1 MPPHPPTLDTVPA
14 TALLRRVGSLRVG
27 DLAKR
32 TGKTVRAL
40 HLYEELGLLE
50 PSLRSKGGFRLY
62 DRDSELRVRFISKL
76 QEMGFSLSEIQS
88 IVRDWENAGSAPDA
102 MKRLRDLYT
111 AKLTE
116 TRAQIARLRELE
128 KEMQASLDYL
138 DTCDTCD
145 PKRVVEACTCC
156 DLHEEGHTEPEL
168 VKGVHQR

>member
-1 MPPHPPTLDTVPA
+1 MAPPPVIDTVPES
-14 TALLRRVGSLRVG
+14 ALVRRAGALRVG

-62 DRDSELRVRFISKL
+62 DRESELRVRFIAKL
-76 QEMGFSLSEIQS
+76 QDMGFSLSEIQA
-88 IVRDWENAGSAPDA
+88 IVRDWAHAGSAPDA

-111 AKLTE
+111 AKLAE
-116 TRAQIARLRELE
+116 TRSQIARLHELE
-128 KEMQASLDYL
+128 QEMQASLDYL

-145 PKRVVEACTCC
+145 PKRVVASCTCC
-156 DLHEEGHTEPEL
+156 DQHEEGHTEPEL

>member
-1 MPPHPPTLDTVPA
+1 MRAPVLQTLPA
-14 TALLRRVGSLRVG
+14 TSLVRAAGSLRVG

-62 DRDSELRVRFISKL
+62 DRESELRVRFISKL
-76 QEMGFSLSEIQS
+76 QDMGFSLGEIQS
-88 IVRDWENAGSAPDA
+88 IVRDWASAGSAPDA

-111 AKLTE
+111 AKLAE
-116 TRAQIARLRELE
+116 TRSQIARLRELE
-128 KEMQASLDYL
+128 GEMQATLDYL

-156 DLHEEGHTEPEL
+156 DLHEEGHAEPEL
-168 VKGVHQR
+168 VKGLHAG